1 MRQLIE
7 IIKQQWI
14 LLIIAFMFMLAVY
27 VNNDLFEEIEQL
39 KIENSTKFNIHETM
53 IIWSEGYKKAYDRI
67 NATEDYHFIDKDK
80 FIADS
85 LMMLRNLEQLNDTII
100 IWHATGSN

>member
-14 LLIIAFMFMLAVY
+14 LLITAFMFMLAVY
-27 VNNDLFEEIEQL
+27 VISDLFEEIEQL
-39 KIENSTKFNIHETM
+39 KIENATKFTIHETM

-67 NATEDYHFIDKDK
+67 NTSEDYHFIDKDK
-80 FIADS
+80 FTADS
-85 LMMLRNLEQLNDTII
+85 LMMLRKLEEIYEPII
-100 IWHATGSN
+100 NYATGND